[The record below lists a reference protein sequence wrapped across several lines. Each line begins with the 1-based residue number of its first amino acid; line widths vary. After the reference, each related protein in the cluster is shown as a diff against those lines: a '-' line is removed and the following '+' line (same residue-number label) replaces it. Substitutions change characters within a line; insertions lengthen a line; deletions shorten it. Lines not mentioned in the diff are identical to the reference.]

1 MAISKRTIPS
11 RPGSEDVRRTYFAR
25 IFHTHFVMVHLVGL
39 LFGLHMAIA
48 SGFAM
53 LHHGR
58 RVGKSGS
65 NLAPAGVRER
75 RTVVSAIMGRLPGRD

>member
-1 MAISKRTIPS
+1 MTITKRTIP
-11 RPGSEDVRRTYFAR
+11 RPASDDVRRTYFER
-25 IFHTHFVMVHLVGL
+25 IFHAHFVMVHLVGL

-58 RVGKSGS
+58 RVSKSGRKLS
-65 NLAPAGVRER
+65 PAGVRER